1 MPIIYGYGLLK
12 LINNMEMLIFFLCSF
27 GALTLIGLSV
37 ALPTIK
43 SQIKLNNK
51 LQSQFES
58 KFN

>member
-1 MPIIYGYGLLK
+1 MLITFGYGPLK
-12 LINNMEMLIFFLCSF
+12 LINNMETLIFFLCSF

-43 SQIKLNNK
+43 SQVKLNNK
-51 LQSQFES
+51 LQSQFKS